1 MLQYSHLFDLYA
13 GLAPFPVR
21 RVPVHEGS
29 WFLGIPHPRNT
40 YTNPG
45 GEGRQLKSYA
55 YIRACQNPGN

>member
-29 WFLGIPHPRNT
+29 WFLGIPHPRN
-40 YTNPG
+40 PG